1 MKKTIETIMRF
12 LAPPARIVA
21 MLFAVCAAGSTW
33 AEASPKAT
41 VVWNGDF
48 GTTTKT
54 GRDGNTYTF
63 TLNPDGN
70 SGENLNTLSGGTD
83 GNVIIGSGATYGAK
97 VSWNADNTSDTIASV
112 IIKYS
117 SLAVTTKNTTPVL
130 ASVSALQYQN
140 NAATI
145 TARIDDCVAVKT
157 AGGSKLTGRYANGS
171 NQNYG
176 GEVADIIE
184 PSGYILMVFKSG
196 SAFQFWTS
204 SDGST
209 WSGGTATGLTFGSTY
224 PTAVGLGGKS
234 GIDSNNGQI
243 PTGGMT
249 IEAVAIFRGVEL
261 STTQVAN
268 NKLFFNSAAYENWAY
283 ANEVYTWVPAKD
295 SSDIGS
301 SNNGT
306 LYQFSIYSGED
317 TSVTYGSGGDN
328 WRQFCI
334 GQTQYSAPGCA
345 LRFIS
350 SSAGKTFSGG
360 FNPFA
365 FGGII
370 VESDAEGLSIGPDG
384 SRTTVLGAASGDT
397 ETWFKIDANVSVIRT
412 GAFCFSGNVNLDI
425 ADEKTLTLTAVS
437 SPSIVASVTSTMA
450 TTAGGTLKMHG
461 LGKMAVSTLF
471 ATGGATLDF
480 SDVQESASVVRST
493 TPFIQGNL
501 TIDTTT
507 KFAFPAGL
515 AKDTPYKLCSGTL
528 SGPSENIADI
538 MVGTT
543 LKKNVPLTFS
553 GNSVSYGDS
562 VYAATVDGSTFTWD
576 AEEPESLDG
585 IKVVFA
591 GSGTVTGLSGTGT
604 TISTTDN
611 VTVDVT
617 SFTSPTL
624 FGTGTYRWTSG
635 YPTTIPSAE
644 YSYEYV
650 GGATDAEKVTVSDA
664 LTINGKL
671 KTSGYIALTGANTLA
686 AGGSLEVLSDKTE
699 LAAVQGVQANNW
711 SGGLGGTITVDANAE
726 LASLTTDALTRG
738 GSVVNINVYGTLNLG
753 TTRWTMQSS
762 QYHRLNL
769 HGNAEVK
776 GSGDGSYGIL
786 DFENA
791 NSSYVNINVYDGTP
805 TISGPLRFRA
815 KTITWIEA
823 NAKLAVTGG
832 TINNG
837 EFAKS
842 GAGTLSFSAVA
853 PSTSGGLSASAG
865 TIELDNIS
873 YTAGTITLSSA
884 QNSPTL
890 KMIATDAATTVSAAV
905 NVPANTRG
913 QLAFEGAGTFALS
926 GPNTNGSIVWLGTN
940 PVPGTLQLNG
950 NVTINNGAVNNN
962 YRFNKLGSGSS
973 TLSLSAWSTCYDK
986 DGNPGLRYTFDTID
1000 ADAFTGTIALSNSA
1014 TDSRAGCTMNFSAV
1028 NIIKSSAVYG
1038 TPLVKVTKAVGA
1050 RTDSYSN
1057 AINVSAT
1064 QFNGNAATFIYD
1076 DSEAGKEGIYLAAA
1090 TYDGQNYKTIQA
1102 AIRAAGDDN
1111 LGDITILDATAECPD
1126 EYYVDTENGNVLTKC
1141 QAALVDTEGGTHY
1154 FATPQAA
1161 VDEIGKYL
1169 GLAGAKTYSYYE
1181 VYYGENVAI
1190 AIDTA
1195 TPAHSYWSSIPL
1207 KIKCAVG
1214 ASVAVT
1220 LASTES
1226 ELTAGTADAN
1236 GIVTYTKTDKATTY
1250 VWAGATSDSAST
1262 SEQNYARAGNWRVG
1276 TSSGATATRVPGSL
1290 DTVVFGNG
1298 AYASTTASRS
1308 VAALQVSGT
1317 VTFTGGGTLTSASAI
1332 TLGTG
1337 DSITITG
1344 TLLPT
1349 PTTSVANSYV
1359 KETGDTTKTYAV
1371 DAYNTVTITGATAR
1385 RTDDL
1390 GDAIK
1395 DGDTIT
1401 FTLDAGEG
1409 YAVDTVN
1416 ASSGEV
1422 TESDGVYSYTV
1433 TQDATITVATVSTA
1447 VTFSEVE
1454 FDYYVG
1460 YGSAKSVTATVTGKV
1475 AAGTAWTLTVGETE
1489 YAGGVYDSETGKVT
1503 WTPENGI
1510 QNLAAGQALSYSIAA
1525 TGGSTGTLADQQ
1537 TTVGNVVG
1545 GWIAEDAAHS
1555 GTGTWSPSAP
1565 VFGEADR
1572 AALSGETTF
1581 TARAQA
1587 SGKVTL
1593 TTVVNFGNEADPTLV
1608 ISADAKA
1615 AIKVENNSFKIWTK
1629 TTSEGGTGAT
1639 ADWLTVSGAT
1649 PNLEADSTV
1658 VFTFDT
1664 DAKTFTVSVGGNALY
1679 YGASNANTSFAFA
1692 SDGVAISSVAYTG
1705 AGSFTSLTGEYTTTD
1720 IAQTVDGGVVIA
1732 NSFISGNETL
1742 RAMTIEEA
1750 AAALA
1755 PDAPA
1760 TCSNG
1765 YNYFTCY
1772 ALGLDPT
1779 KATDKPIVSV
1789 TTDAAGNYKV
1799 SVTDKDGNELKTPAN
1814 VSVTSK
1820 FYKYTPNAVNPWGEA
1835 QDETLSPGDIVGEGN
1850 VGYIRAKI
1858 EINAK

>member
-1 MKKTIETIMRF
+1 MKNIIE
-12 LAPPARIVA
+12 RIVGGA
-21 MLFAVCAAGSTW
+21 KIARYLPKAVSTRLAVAALAALAATS
-33 AEASPKAT
+33 ALAYSPKAT

-97 VSWNADNTSDTIASV
+97 VSWDADNTSDTIASV

-234 GIDSNNGQI
+234 GIDSNSGQI
-243 PTGGMT
+243 PTVGMT

-268 NKLFFNSAAYENWAY
+268 NKLFFNSTAYENWAY

-650 GGATDAEKVTVSDA
+650 GGATEATKVTVSDV
-664 LTINGKL
+664 LTINGNL

-711 SGGLGGTITVDANAE
+711 SGGLGGTITVDTNAE

-762 QYHRLNL
+762 LYHRLNL

-776 GSGDGSYGIL
+776 GSGDGYGIL

-832 TINNG
+832 TISNG

-926 GPNTNGSIVWLGTN
+926 GPNTNGNIVWLGTN

-950 NVTINNGAVNNN
+950 NVAINNGGVNNN

-986 DGNPGLRYTFDTID
+986 DGNPGLGYTFGTID

-1076 DSEAGKEGIYLAAA
+1076 DSVAGEEGIYLAVA
-1090 TYDGQNYKTIQA
+1090 TYGDQNFKTIAEAIA
-1102 AIRAAGDDN
+1102 AAERAGQTYAAV
-1111 LGDITILDATAECPD
+1111 TILDVNATCPD
-1126 EYYVDTENGNVLTKC
+1126 EYYIDNGTLKKKPASITV
-1141 QAALVDTEGGTHY
+1141 
-1154 FATPQAA
+1154 
-1161 VDEIGKYL
+1161 
-1169 GLAGAKTYSYYE
+1169 
-1181 VYYGENVAI
+1181 GENVYYYTSISEAVL
-1190 AIDTA
+1190 DTVPAPLGRHPDYDYLTIYESNA
-1195 TPAHSYWSSIPL
+1195 TVAMMDYTLKLATASGVTGVTVALPSQLTTSEFAVTSVQGATYTTYSVSVNPKTYRWKGATAGSWTTHSNWEFQDNETWTSAQRYPSDGTTGDSVVVAADTSIQL
-1207 KIKCAVG
+1207 G
-1214 ASVAVT
+1214 QSVT
-1220 LASTES
+1220 LAS
-1226 ELTAGTADAN
+1226 
-1236 GIVTYTKTDKATTY
+1236 
-1250 VWAGATSDSAST
+1250 
-1262 SEQNYARAGNWRVG
+1262 
-1276 TSSGATATRVPGSL
+1276 
-1290 DTVVFGNG
+1290 
-1298 AYASTTASRS
+1298 
-1308 VAALQVSGT
+1308 LQVT
-1317 VTFTGGGTLTSASAI
+1317 GGTLTLAIPSQATATTLTASAI
-1332 TLGTG
+1332 TL
-1337 DSITITG
+1337 
-1344 TLLPT
+1344 
-1349 PTTSVANSYV
+1349 A
-1359 KETGDTTKTYAV
+1359 
-1371 DAYNTVTITGATAR
+1371 GATA
-1385 RTDDL
+1385 
-1390 GDAIK
+1390 AI
-1395 DGDTIT
+1395 
-1401 FTLDAGEG
+1401 
-1409 YAVDTVN
+1409 
-1416 ASSGEV
+1416 
-1422 TESDGVYSYTV
+1422 
-1433 TQDATITVATVSTA
+1433 
-1447 VTFSEVE
+1447 
-1454 FDYYVG
+1454 
-1460 YGSAKSVTATVTGKV
+1460 SVTDVT
-1475 AAGTAWTLTVGETE
+1475 
-1489 YAGGVYDSETGKVT
+1489 
-1503 WTPENGI
+1503 
-1510 QNLAAGQALSYSIAA
+1510 LSPVP
-1525 TGGSTGTLADQQ
+1525 T
-1537 TTVGNVVG
+1537 TTVPRHVV
-1545 GWIAEDAAHS
+1545 
-1555 GTGTWSPSAP
+1555 
-1565 VFGEADR
+1565 
-1572 AALSGETTF
+1572 
-1581 TARAQA
+1581 
-1587 SGKVTL
+1587 
-1593 TTVVNFGNEADPTLV
+1593 
-1608 ISADAKA
+1608 KA
-1615 AIKVENNSFKIWTK
+1615 T
-1629 TTSEGGTGAT
+1629 
-1639 ADWLTVSGAT
+1639 
-1649 PNLEADSTV
+1649 
-1658 VFTFDT
+1658 
-1664 DAKTFTVSVGGNALY
+1664 
-1679 YGASNANTSFAFA
+1679 
-1692 SDGVAISSVAYTG
+1692 
-1705 AGSFTSLTGEYTTTD
+1705 
-1720 IAQTVDGGVVIA
+1720 TVDGTTTYSVVA
-1732 NSFISGNETL
+1732 KGFFF
-1742 RAMTIEEA
+1742 MT
-1750 AAALA
+1750 
-1755 PDAPA
+1755 
-1760 TCSNG
+1760 
-1765 YNYFTCY
+1765 Y
-1772 ALGLDPT
+1772 
-1779 KATDKPIVSV
+1779 
-1789 TTDAAGNYKV
+1789 
-1799 SVTDKDGNELKTPAN
+1799 
-1814 VSVTSK
+1814 
-1820 FYKYTPNAVNPWGEA
+1820 
-1835 QDETLSPGDIVGEGN
+1835 
-1850 VGYIRAKI
+1850 
-1858 EINAK
+1858 